1 MNESID
7 EALLQ
12 AEIELEATTSYSAST
27 QEKLKNVGN
36 CIAKGRQ
43 LIANRQKLI
52 KIADR
57 SDLGWA
63 VVEEYTADELA
74 ADSDDEKRLDKAERS
89 AERKAAKRR
98 KHTDY
103 RHRPNFGRRQQPL
116 QTQQTMSTAPV
127 FPDPQAF
134 PGSTPFPSIP
144 PKRPPVSSQFP
155 RVIGPC
161 YACGQIGHLWSSC
174 PRLTNGNGGSKTW
187 YPPLIDSPIV

>member
-27 QEKLKNVGN
+27 QEKLKNVGG

-43 LIANRQKLI
+43 LIADRQKLI

-57 SDLGWA
+57 SDLGWV
-63 VVEEYTADELA
+63 VVEEYTADKLA

-103 RHRPNFGRRQQPL
+103 RHRPNFGHRQQPL
-116 QTQQTMSTAPV
+116 QTWQTMSTAPV
-127 FPDPQAF
+127 FLGPQAF

-144 PKRPPVSSQFP
+144 PKRPPVSS
-155 RVIGPC
+155 
-161 YACGQIGHLWSSC
+161 
-174 PRLTNGNGGSKTW
+174 
-187 YPPLIDSPIV
+187 